1 MKSCFTHCSCV
12 VIILFNTGLWRF
24 RFAPILFGK
33 RDFHLS
39 MLSVLFLNQ
48 MFTLKYMLSLLKKVL
63 AAI

>member
-24 RFAPILFGK
+24 RFAPIFFGK

-39 MLSVLFLNQ
+39 MLSALFFESNVYIKIYVII
-48 MFTLKYMLSLLKKVL
+48 T
-63 AAI
+63 